1 MSPHSPPRPETLR
14 HLASPHIQPTP
25 NAALR
30 PILEFFK
37 MHAIRPA
44 TPDDI
49 PTILALIRELAE
61 YEREPQAAVA
71 THADLLRDGFG
82 QTPRFHCLIAEAA
95 DSSLPNNEKRT
106 TTNEPLGFAL
116 YFYNYSTWRGHA
128 GIYLEDLFVR
138 PQHRGLG
145 AGKALLARV
154 AAIAVAEGCPR
165 LEWAVLNWNT
175 PAIDFYNAVGAQ
187 PQSEWTTMR
196 LSGTALRELVDGAA
210 IVR

>member
-1 MSPHSPPRPETLR
+1 MPSV
-14 HLASPHIQPTP
+14 
-25 NAALR
+25 
-30 PILEFFK
+30 
-37 MHAIRPA
+37 AIRPA

-49 PTILALIRELAE
+49 PTILALIRELAD
-61 YEREPQAAVA
+61 YEREPESAIA

-82 QTPRFHCLIAEAA
+82 ATPRFHCLIAEADA
-95 DSSLPNNEKRT
+95 QPA
-106 TTNEPLGFAL
+106 GFAL

-138 PQHRGLG
+138 PQFRGIG
-145 AGKALLARV
+145 VGKALLAAV

-175 PAIDFYNAVGAQ
+175 PAIDFYGSVGAL

-196 LSGTALRELVDGAA
+196 LSDDALTRFAELATPKETPV
-210 IVR
+210 V